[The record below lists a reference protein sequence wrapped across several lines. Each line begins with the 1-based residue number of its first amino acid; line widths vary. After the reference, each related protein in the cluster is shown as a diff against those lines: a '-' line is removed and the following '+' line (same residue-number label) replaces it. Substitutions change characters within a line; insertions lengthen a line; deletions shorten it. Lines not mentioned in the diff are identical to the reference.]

1 MSEVFRII
9 SKLEIKNHNLVKG
22 VGLEGLRALGN
33 AEKFSQFYY
42 KQGIDEIF
50 YQDVV
55 ATLYGQN
62 NLLDLIKN
70 TAKNIFVPL
79 IVGGG
84 IRNMNDIYDIINSGA
99 DRICANSSFINN
111 RNFIKEAV
119 REFGSSTICANIEA
133 VKLDK
138 DYFCFYEN
146 GRTNSGLKV
155 IDWVKILEDHE
166 ISEIFLTF
174 VDFDGRGKGVDE
186 EFINLLN
193 KYSKVSII
201 PGGGFGNTSQI
212 VSLKNKIKDLSGICL
227 ASLLHYNCFK
237 DDFFLNDINFDKGN
251 FSFFKNNNSFLNFE
265 KINVKDLK
273 LKLSNENIKVRT

>member
-1 MSEVFRII
+1 MSGVFRII

-22 VGLEGLRALGN
+22 IGLEGLRALGN

-42 KQGIDEIF
+42 NQGVDEIF

-62 NLLDLIKN
+62 NLLKLIKN

-84 IRNMNDIYDIINSGA
+84 IRDMNDVYNIINSGA
-99 DRICANSSFINN
+99 DRICANSSFIKN

-119 REFGSSTICANIEA
+119 KEFGSSTICANIEA
-133 VKLDK
+133 VKLDN

-155 IDWVKILEDHE
+155 VDWVKILEDHE

-174 VDFDGRGKGVDE
+174 VDFDGRGKGIDE
-186 EFINLLN
+186 EFLNFLN
-193 KYSKVSII
+193 KNSNVSII
-201 PGGGFGNTSQI
+201 PGGGIGNTNQI
-212 VSLKNKIKDLSGICL
+212 VSLKKKTKDLSGICL

-237 DDFFLNDINFDKGN
+237 DDFFLNEINFEKGN
-251 FSFFKNNNSFLNFE
+251 YSFFKNNSSFLNFE
-265 KINVKDLK
+265 KINLKDLK
-273 LKLSNENIKVRT
+273 LKIFEENIKVRI

>member
-1 MSEVFRII
+1 MSEVFRVI

-33 AEKFSQFYY
+33 AEKFSEFYY
-42 KQGIDEIF
+42 DQGIDEVF

-55 ATLYGQN
+55 ASLYGQN

-79 IVGGG
+79 TVGGG
-84 IRNMNDIYDIINSGA
+84 IRNMNDIYNIINSGA
-99 DRICANSSFINN
+99 DRICANSSFIKN

-119 REFGSSTICANIEA
+119 KEFGSSTICANIEA

-155 IDWVKILEDHE
+155 IDWLKILEEYE

-174 VDFDGRGKGVDE
+174 VDFDGSGKGMDE
-186 EFINLLN
+186 E
-193 KYSKVSII
+193 YII
-201 PGGGFGNTSQI
+201 
-212 VSLKNKIKDLSGICL
+212 SLKNKIKDLSGICL
-227 ASLLHYNCFK
+227 ASLLHYSCFK

-265 KINVKDLK
+265 RINVKDLK
-273 LKLSNENIKVRT
+273 LKLSDENIKIRK